1 MCCTHLRDIA
11 YPPTADVRPRGGP
24 VLKARRSI
32 GSREARRPALITAMA
47 HLVLWLL
54 AAAVGFVHAQPSPEV
69 QKRISAAIKGAAR
82 NTTDI
87 DYTQFVNVF
96 IGTDNFGDVWWAF

>member
-32 GSREARRPALITAMA
+32 GPREARRPALITAMT

-69 QKRISAAIKGAAR
+69 QKRISAAIKAAGES
-82 NTTDI
+82 NSTNI
-87 DYTQFVNVF
+87 DYTEFVNVF
-96 IGTDNFGDVWWAF
+96 IGTDNFGDVW